1 MTESYASF
9 AAGWPGSKASVSWDL
24 RDVLLYALSVG
35 ARPSEELPFL
45 YEKFGPRVLPTYA
58 TRLAGTALYEFVTY
72 LVPLGNSTL
81 LVSTDVASHR
91 SLPPRC
97 LSAVATAHVGEC
109 RNDGDHLHLD
119 LHVSIDDDEGPLS
132 EITHT
137 IRARNAAS
145 PDASSEPATPSGLV
159 STESAGWLL
168 FEDDVREEQ
177 YAIWRLQERISLDE
191 PLADEIH
198 FDPEFTEQNNMGRPF
213 ITGECV
219 LGFMYRG
226 ALRCIEKDRSGEI
239 SRIAAEFRGKV
250 YPGDR
255 LTTRLRWRSETEAE
269 LSVANQDGVIVL
281 SGGHLTF
288 AE

>member
-1 MTESYASF
+1 MTDSYASF
-9 AAGWPGSKASVSWDL
+9 AAQWPGSKANVGWDL

-35 ARPSEELPFL
+35 ARPPEELPFL
-45 YEKFGPRVLPTYA
+45 YEKYGPRVLPTYV

-72 LVPLGNSTL
+72 LVPQGHSTL
-81 LVSTDVASHR
+81 LVSTDVRSLR
-91 SLPPRC
+91 SLPPRS

-109 RNDGDHLHLD
+109 RNSGDHLHLD
-119 LHVSIDDDEGPLS
+119 LHVAIDDDEGPLS

-145 PDASSEPATPSGLV
+145 VDVGSEPAMPSE
-159 STESAGWLL
+159 TRPRESDGWLA
-168 FEDDVREEQ
+168 FVDDVRAEQ

-198 FDPEFTEQNNMGRPF
+198 FDPEFTKRNNMGRPF

-226 ALRCIEKDRSGEI
+226 ALRCVGDGRSGEI
-239 SRIAAEFRGKV
+239 TRIAAQFRGKV

-255 LTTRLRWRSETEAE
+255 LTTRMRWTSETDAE
-269 LSVANQDGVIVL
+269 LSVANQDGAIVL

-288 AE
+288 AK

>member
-1 MTESYASF
+1 MTDSYASF
-9 AAGWPGSKASVSWDL
+9 AAQWPGSKASVNWDL

-35 ARPSEELPFL
+35 ARPPEELPFL
-45 YEKFGPRVLPTYA
+45 YEKYGPRVLPTYV

-72 LVPLGNSTL
+72 LVPLGHSTL
-81 LVSTDVASHR
+81 LLSTDVTSHR

-97 LSAVATAHVGEC
+97 LTAVATAHVGEC
-109 RNDGDHLHLD
+109 RNSGDHLHLD
-119 LHVSIDDDEGPLS
+119 LHVTIDDDEGPLS

-145 PDASSEPATPSGLV
+145 AGVVSEPATPSEMKPI
-159 STESAGWLL
+159 ESDGWLS
-168 FEDDVREEQ
+168 FEDDVRAEQ

-198 FDPEFTEQNNMGRPF
+198 FDPEYTAQNNMGRPF
-213 ITGECV
+213 ITGECA

-226 ALRCIEKDRSGEI
+226 SLRCIGNGRSGEI
-239 SRIAAEFRGKV
+239 TRIAAQFRRKV

-255 LTTRLRWRSETEAE
+255 LRTLLRWRSESEADV
-269 LSVANQDGVIVL
+269 SVANQDGAIVL
-281 SGGHLTF
+281 ADGHLTF

>member
-1 MTESYASF
+1 MTDSYASV
-9 AAGWPGSKASVSWDL
+9 AAQWPGSKASVSWDL

-35 ARPSEELPFL
+35 ARPPDELQYL
-45 YEKFGPRVLPTYA
+45 YEKYGPRVLPTYV

-72 LVPLGNSTL
+72 LVPLGHSTL
-81 LVSTDVASHR
+81 LVSTDVTNRR

-109 RNDGDHLHLD
+109 RNDGDHLHMD
-119 LHVSIDDDEGPLS
+119 LHVVIDDDEGPLS

-145 PDASSEPATPSGLV
+145 AGLSSEPTVAPEAIP
-159 STESAGWLL
+159 TESDGWLW
-168 FEDDVREEQ
+168 FEDDVRAEQ

-198 FDPEFTEQNNMGRPF
+198 FDPQYTERNNMGRPF

-226 ALRCIEKDRSGEI
+226 ALKCIGEGRSGEVT
-239 SRIAAEFRGKV
+239 RITAQFRGKV

-255 LTTRLRWRSETEAE
+255 LTTRLRRSSASEAE
-269 LSVANQDGVIVL
+269 LNVANQDGAVVL
-281 SGGHLTF
+281 SGGHITF